1 MISLVTRPGS
11 APTLAIAL
19 RNHIFRVSPL
29 HVDIVI
35 DLNVKATSSNV
46 LTVVRF
52 APLNYTTDARE
63 VIDWLLFSIG

>member
-1 MISLVTRPGS
+1 MF
-11 APTLAIAL
+11 
-19 RNHIFRVSPL
+19 FRVSPL

-35 DLNVKATSSNV
+35 DLNVKAASSNV

-63 VIDWLLFSIG
+63 VIDWLLFCIS